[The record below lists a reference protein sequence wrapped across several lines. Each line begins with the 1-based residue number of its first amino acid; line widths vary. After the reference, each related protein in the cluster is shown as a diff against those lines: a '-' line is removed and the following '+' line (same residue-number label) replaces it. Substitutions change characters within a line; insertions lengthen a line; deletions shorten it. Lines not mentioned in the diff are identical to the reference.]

1 MNVSTYK
8 TPSISGAVPRPSN
21 STHVHI
27 AVASPNLHFSLLR
40 QGHTEAQYRG
50 ESTDLTLVS
59 QDGGELHVHRCVI
72 LPLSPLLTSLAKEQ
86 VWCCAQPRVVLAEET
101 LETLTAMVSL
111 IYTGTCRLDTT
122 TTQLVQ
128 EALHSLAIN
137 IPQCHLQREDVQ
149 YKLREHQHT
158 SNESV
163 SLDKQIKTKSSSI
176 VLNNVQEVKI
186 VEGISTVPLQEK
198 CNVPQGVPLHLTQEY
213 RTCYPA
219 LSNEKDINHEE

>member
-1 MNVSTYK
+1 MSEGHIAADMLAPNLFPLNRTPNLSSMNESTYK
-8 TPSISGAVPRPSN
+8 TPSLSGAVPRPSN
-21 STHVHI
+21 STTVHI

-122 TTQLVQ
+122 TV
-128 EALHSLAIN
+128 
-137 IPQCHLQREDVQ
+137 
-149 YKLREHQHT
+149 
-158 SNESV
+158 V
-163 SLDKQIKTKSSSI
+163 SWCRRHSI
-176 VLNNVQEVKI
+176 VLLSIFHSVTCRERMSSINLGNI
-186 VEGISTVPLQEK
+186 NILQMSP
-198 CNVPQGVPLHLTQEY
+198 CL
-213 RTCYPA
+213 
-219 LSNEKDINHEE
+219 